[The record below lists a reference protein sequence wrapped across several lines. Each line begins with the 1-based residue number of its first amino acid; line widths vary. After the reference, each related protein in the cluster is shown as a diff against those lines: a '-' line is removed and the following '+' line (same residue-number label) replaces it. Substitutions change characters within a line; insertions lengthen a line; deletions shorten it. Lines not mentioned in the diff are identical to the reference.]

1 MSVYLGYL
9 KIRFLD
15 NIQYKIAALAGVL
28 TQFAWGGM
36 YIMLFATFLKNGTSS
51 DMSISQMS
59 TYIWLQQAFFMMF
72 NLWSIDRDVLDTVTS
87 GNIAMELVKP
97 VDLYNIWH
105 ARNFGLKM
113 GTTILRCVPMI
124 IICMLLPLGE
134 YGLAA
139 PSSITNFIFFVI
151 TLILS
156 MFLVISYIM
165 IMFGVLMSTVSAHG
179 IRIAFQLVSEF
190 LSGLVIPIAFM
201 PDFLVKIIKFTPF
214 YYMQNVSF
222 NIYSG
227 YISDISEMIKIV
239 GVQVFWLL
247 LLTIIGKILIKKQEK
262 KIVVQGG

>member
-9 KIRFLD
+9 KIKFLD

-36 YIMLFATFLKNGTSS
+36 YIMLFATFLKNGTSF
-51 DMSISQMS
+51 DMTISQMS

-72 NLWSIDRDVLDTVTS
+72 NLWSIDRDVLDTVVS

-97 VDLYNIWH
+97 VNLYNIWH

-113 GTTILRCVPMI
+113 GTTILRCIPMI
-124 IICMLLPLGE
+124 IICMLMPLGE
-134 YGLAA
+134 YGLAI
-139 PSSITNFIFFVI
+139 PSSFINFIFFVI

-165 IMFGVLMSTVSAHG
+165 IMLGVLMSTVSAHG
-179 IRIAFQLVSEF
+179 IRIVFQLVSEF
-190 LSGLVIPIAFM
+190 LSGMVIPITFM

-227 YISDISEMIKIV
+227 YISDITEMIKIV
-239 GVQVFWLL
+239 GLQFFWLV
-247 LLTIIGKILIKKQEK
+247 LLTVVGRILIKKQEK